1 MPDVGKCTLL
11 LHSLL
16 ITLCITSCSGDSSSE
31 DLNKEIQNVSSW
43 STTAYM
49 VGDAWIHGAVPQNSA
64 EQTLKTAEAEILKER
79 ENIEKMQISQ
89 QAIQHHKSVFLAK
102 ALLLANKTK
111 KISRAIAQANRK
123 EVQKSLEELEVESKM
138 LKRLRKVSE

>member
-1 MPDVGKCTLL
+1 
-11 LHSLL
+11 
-16 ITLCITSCSGDSSSE
+16 
-31 DLNKEIQNVSSW
+31 
-43 STTAYM
+43 M
-49 VGDAWIHGAVPQNSA
+49 VGDAWIHGAVPRKSA
-64 EQTLKTAEAEILKER
+64 EQTLKTAEKEILKER

-89 QAIQHHKSVFLAK
+89 KAIQRHKSVLLAK

-111 KISRAIAQANRK
+111 KISKAIAQANRK